1 MDKVW
6 DQMKS
11 GAWYDAEDVSLRQL
25 RASCKAKLQQF
36 NAMPESD
43 RQQAIGILYTL
54 LDAQEGLNI
63 EAPFRCDYGP
73 NIHLGRN
80 FYANF
85 NFSVLDEADVTIG
98 DHVFIGPNVG
108 IYTAIHPLD
117 PKTRRTGLEG
127 AEPVRIGDD
136 VWIGGGAQ
144 ILPGVTIGSRSVIGA
159 GSVVTRDIP
168 DDVVAA
174 GNPCRVIRS
183 LKGEQDEE
191 DRQV

>member
-1 MDKVW
+1 MDTVW
-6 DQMKS
+6 DKMKS
-11 GAWYDAEDVSLRQL
+11 GAWYDAEDESLRTL
-25 RASCKAKLQQF
+25 RAQCRSKLQQF
-36 NAMPESD
+36 NAMPVSD
-43 RQQAIGILYTL
+43 KQKAIDILYEL

-63 EAPFRCDYGP
+63 EAPFHCDYGK
-73 NIHLGRN
+73 NIHLGRQ

-85 NFSVLDEADVTIG
+85 NFSVLDEADVIIG

-117 PKTRRTGLEG
+117 AQTRNKCIERAEG
-127 AEPVRIGDD
+127 VRIGDD

-159 GSVVTRDIP
+159 GSVVTHDIP

-174 GNPCRVIRS
+174 GNPCRIIRS
-183 LKGEQDEE
+183 LKGEQEAA
-191 DRQV
+191 DR

>member
-117 PKTRRTGLEG
+117 PKTRKTGLER
-127 AEPVRIGDD
+127 AEPVRIGDARGD
-136 VWIGGGAQ
+136 
-144 ILPGVTIGSRSVIGA
+144 
-159 GSVVTRDIP
+159 
-168 DDVVAA
+168 
-174 GNPCRVIRS
+174 
-183 LKGEQDEE
+183 
-191 DRQV
+191 DRQPQCHRRRQRGHARYPGRCGRGGKSMPCHPQPERRAG

>member
-1 MDKVW
+1 M
-6 DQMKS
+6 
-11 GAWYDAEDVSLRQL
+11 
-25 RASCKAKLQQF
+25 
-36 NAMPESD
+36 
-43 RQQAIGILYTL
+43 
-54 LDAQEGLNI
+54 
-63 EAPFRCDYGP
+63 
-73 NIHLGRN
+73 
-80 FYANF
+80 
-85 NFSVLDEADVTIG
+85 TIG

-117 PKTRRTGLEG
+117 PKTRKTGLER

>member
-1 MDKVW
+1 MDTVW
-6 DQMKS
+6 DKMKS
-11 GAWYDAEDVSLRQL
+11 GAWYDAEDESLRTL
-25 RASCKAKLQQF
+25 RAQCRSKLQQF
-36 NAMPESD
+36 NAMPVSD
-43 RQQAIGILYTL
+43 KQKAIDIMYEL

-63 EAPFRCDYGP
+63 EAPFHCDYGK
-73 NIHLGRN
+73 NIHLGRQ

-85 NFSVLDEADVTIG
+85 NFSVLDEADVIIG

-117 PKTRRTGLEG
+117 VQTRNKCIERAEG
-127 AEPVRIGDD
+127 VRIGDD

-159 GSVVTRDIP
+159 GSVVTHDIP

-174 GNPCRVIRS
+174 GNPCRIIRS
-183 LKGEQDEE
+183 LKGEQDAA
-191 DRQV
+191 DR

>member
-43 RQQAIGILYTL
+43 
-54 LDAQEGLNI
+54 NI

-117 PKTRRTGLEG
+117 PKTRRTGLER

>member
-1 MDKVW
+1 MTEKEK
-6 DQMKS
+6 MLAGKL
-11 GAWYDAEDVSLRQL
+11 YDPTDPELSAL
-25 RASCKAKLQQF
+25 RAEAHRLSQLYNLTLEQEADK
-36 NAMPESD
+36 
-43 RQQAIGILYTL
+43 RQEL
-54 LDAQEGLNI
+54 LDRLLPNRAESAWLQG
-63 EAPFRCDYGP
+63 PVYFDYGCFTT
-73 NIHLGRN
+73 LGRN

-117 PKTRRTGLEG
+117 PKTRSTGLER

>member
-85 NFSVLDEADVTIG
+85 NFSVLDEADVASATMSSSAPTWASIRPS
-98 DHVFIGPNVG
+98 IRWIP
-108 IYTAIHPLD
+108 
-117 PKTRRTGLEG
+117 RR
-127 AEPVRIGDD
+127 AERGSS
-136 VWIGGGAQ
+136 GQSRCASAMMYGSAKAAQ
-144 ILPGVTIGSRSVIGA
+144 ILPGVTIGSRSVISRQRGHA
-159 GSVVTRDIP
+159 RYPGRCGREREIR
-168 DDVVAA
+168 
-174 GNPCRVIRS
+174 RVIRS